1 MNQIPQQQLLPNQI
15 DRLAA
20 QKYFY
25 LMAERIQIIHL
36 LFAVPFVLF
45 GSLVVAFFP
54 KFNVYAA
61 FWGISITFL
70 DILVFVP
77 YQSSLKKNAAKIQEL
92 FDCEVLNLEW
102 STLKCGRRPEEET
115 ILEAALK
122 FNTLKP
128 NYPYL
133 KDWYPPEVGQL
144 PIYKARLICQRTN
157 CWWDAKLRRNYAD
170 MVIFLLIILATILV
184 ILGLIGGSS
193 LESFLLVTLVPLT
206 PALIL
211 GTRQYSEHIES
222 ASSWQNL
229 KEYSEQLWEQA
240 IAGQKTSQELTQ
252 SSRRLQ
258 DEIYEHRCKSPLIF
272 NWLYHRL
279 RPAYAQ
285 QTDRGVKIM
294 IEEALRSP

>member
-25 LMAERIQIIHL
+25 LLAERIQIIHL
-36 LFAVPFVLF
+36 LLSVPFVLI
-45 GSLVVAFFP
+45 GSLIVVFFT

-61 FWGISITFL
+61 FWGIFITFL
-70 DILVFVP
+70 DILFFDP
-77 YQSSLKKNAAKIQEL
+77 YQKGLKKQAAKIQEL
-92 FDCEVLNLEW
+92 FDCEVLKLEW

-122 FNTLKP
+122 FNTIKP

-133 KDWYPPEVGQL
+133 KDWYPPEVGHL
-144 PIYKARLICQRTN
+144 TIYKARIICQRTN
-157 CWWDAKLRRNYAD
+157 CWWDAKLRRNYANII
-170 MVIFLLIILATILV
+170 IFLVIILAIILV
-184 ILGLIGGSS
+184 ILGLIAGSS
-193 LESFLLVTLVPLT
+193 LENFLLVTLVPLT

-211 GTRQYSEHIES
+211 GTRHYSEYTAS

-240 IAGQKTSQELTQ
+240 IAGQKTPQELTE

-272 NWLYHRL
+272 NWIYHRL
-279 RPAYAQ
+279 RPAYTQ
-285 QTDRGVKIM
+285 QTDRAVKIM
-294 IEEALRSP
+294 IEEALISP